1 MRRSGEL
8 VQWNDERGFG
18 FIRDNDGKRYFI
30 HITEIRRTETRPLPG
45 LRMTFDPATGDDGR
59 PVARS
64 AVLMGVAPRPKREEP
79 PPARSGSRL
88 PGAVSRIAVA
98 AAIILAAI
106 AATQQRLAPTWVL
119 IAYLVM
125 GIVSMWRYWRDKR
138 AAENGEWRTS
148 ENALQFVDLIG
159 GIAGGLVAQAL
170 LRHKVRKPGFALV
183 SWATAA
189 IHLVGLA
196 LVIIGVWQLPGAL
209 WFR

>member
-1 MRRSGEL
+1 MRRTGEL

-18 FIRDNDGKRYFI
+18 FIRDNDGKRHFV
-30 HITEIRRTETRPLPG
+30 HISDIRRAESRPQPG
-45 LRMTFDPATGDDGR
+45 DRLTFDPADGPDGR
-59 PVARS
+59 PVAKS
-64 AVLMGVAPRPKREEP
+64 AVLMGVAPTPRRD
-79 PPARSGSRL
+79 ATSSRRYGVGM
-88 PGAVSRIAVA
+88 PGAAIRIAVA
-98 AAIILAAI
+98 IAIILAAI
-106 AATQQRLAPTWVL
+106 VATQLRLAPSWVL

-125 GIVSMWRYWRDKR
+125 GIVSIWYYWRDKR

-189 IHLVGLA
+189 LHLAGLA
-196 LVIIGVWQLPGAL
+196 LVIIGLWPLPEAL
-209 WFR
+209 WFG